1 MRFLA
6 SLTQAPGPS
15 GALERLKAVPT
26 EFWMRLGIGVAA
38 FLAVIFI
45 IRKLASMNKV
55 VLAAVTFIVL
65 TFVGFNWIYER
76 GEPAWATPVVN
87 FLAGFLPSKGP
98 HPKNSGS
105 D

>member
-1 MRFLA
+1 
-6 SLTQAPGPS
+6 
-15 GALERLKAVPT
+15 
-26 EFWMRLGIGVAA
+26 MRLGIGVAA
-38 FLAVIFI
+38 LLAVIFI
-45 IRKLASMNKV
+45 VRKIASMNKLVLTV
-55 VLAAVTFIVL
+55 VGFLLL

-98 HPKNSGS
+98 HPKNPGS